1 VSALSLRAHLD
12 NAVEIAKA
20 IEAANAAASRALS
33 MVRSQLADALD
44 VIHDLKSQIV
54 TKDNMI
60 AELQELRAREGR

>member
-1 VSALSLRAHLD
+1 MSALTFEQQVAAAVATARAID
-12 NAVEIAKA
+12 
-20 IEAANAAASRALS
+20 AANAAMGRSLS

-54 TKDNMI
+54 AKDNMI